1 MIRNF
6 TSVTKYYDIISNKFV
21 TYIIVENGVTL
32 NVPLDPANTDYQAIQ
47 EWIKEGGEVID
58 NPRSDNPP
66 TE

>member
-21 TYIIVENGVTL
+21 TYKVVENGVTL

-47 EWIKEGGEVID
+47 EWIANGGEVID
-58 NPRSDNPP
+58 NPP

>member
-6 TSVTKYYDIISNKFV
+6 TSVTKRYNMKKFDG
-21 TYIIVENGVTL
+21 YIILINNITSS
-32 NVPLDPANTDYQAIQ
+32 VPLDPANTDYQDIQ
-47 EWIKEGGEVID
+47 EWISKGGEVID

>member
-6 TSVTKYYDIISNKFV
+6 TSVIKYYDIISNKFV
-21 TYIIVENGVTL
+21 TYIVVKNGVTL

-47 EWIKEGGEVID
+47 EWIAEGGEVID
-58 NPRSDNPP
+58 NPP